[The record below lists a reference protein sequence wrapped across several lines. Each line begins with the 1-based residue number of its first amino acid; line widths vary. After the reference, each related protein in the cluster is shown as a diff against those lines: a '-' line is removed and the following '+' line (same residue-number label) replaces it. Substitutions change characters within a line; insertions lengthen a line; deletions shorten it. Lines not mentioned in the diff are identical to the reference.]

1 MHHACCLAVKAIT
14 AALFAAAAC
23 TSISLTAFAGTP
35 PYVGTWANDAASC
48 KVPQDQQG
56 APMIV
61 TAKGYDQHEAHCT
74 FGSITRTRRVW
85 KVDAQCSVEGDKQKD
100 SFTLQVN
107 GNKLVMAHG
116 ANARTY
122 VRCK

>member
-1 MHHACCLAVKAIT
+1 MHHARRP
-14 AALFAAAAC
+14 ALKRIAAAALALAAC
-23 TSISLTAFAGTP
+23 SPAPLPAFAGMP
-35 PYVGTWANDAASC
+35 AYVGTWGSDAANC

-56 APMIV
+56 APMIIS
-61 TAKGYDQHEAHCT
+61 AKGYDQHEAHCT
-74 FGSITRTRRVW
+74 FASITRKGRVW

-107 GNKLVMAHG
+107 ADKLVMAHG
-116 ANARTY
+116 SNARTY